1 MSQNCTA
8 VDHKPNTMG
17 RGKEIQ
23 GRKEGLIYLY
33 SVVSVIQKIIWTKMS
48 MTIVMVL
55 IIMIVSSLNH
65 HNIKKIPKHYSN
77 FKK

>member
-17 RGKEIQ
+17 QGKETQ

-33 SVVSVIQKIIWTKMS
+33 SVVSVIQKIIWTKM
-48 MTIVMVL
+48 
-55 IIMIVSSLNH
+55 
-65 HNIKKIPKHYSN
+65 
-77 FKK
+77 